1 MNKPQ
6 ESESINNNNVN
17 RQQPNS
23 TISSN
28 NLTHKF
34 NLTAK
39 AVNDCTP
46 QHLPSDKK
54 NIVLSPMTPQQKITN
69 MLECLELNNKNFMSK
84 AEFCKGRS
92 SFNAKINKFQTN
104 SPIVQYYA
112 GMNQQC
118 KIDQINNF
126 TLEEQIKK
134 DTPCYALNRDSQ
146 GSQNFNFSPS
156 NIFNKNNS
164 NTSLLLLNSPIGQNR
179 NTGTS
184 LGIVKGNDSDAD
196 SEVSGK
202 DLYML
207 SFISDE
213 DNNRAS
219 KENNEEKEERSL
231 MREKEEKKEESHM
244 PIQSAIN
251 KAMEKSQKSPKN
263 KDKKKNSP
271 KEESKQK
278 EETNT
283 NKEEISST
291 NNTMN
296 MIPSYNMIP
305 TPSLISNS
313 SLFDNTNKK
322 QKKIKRLDPSAY
334 TDHPLEDLANNLF
347 FIAKDQGGCRYL
359 QKLLDDDPIN
369 VTKTLYPSLLQ
380 NILKL
385 VNDPFGNY
393 FIQKMFCSLSQDQIH
408 QIIYIFSPHFFDIGA
423 NPHGTRVLQQLI
435 NYLSSPFLIESFLSA
450 MTPFIVPLLKELNGT
465 HVVQRFTFVYPSYAP
480 YVNNI
485 IVENSPILATHRHGC
500 CVVQKY
506 LETSTGEMLHMLLEK
521 LVCNC
526 LMLIIDQ
533 FGNYVIQSILL
544 MNNRDCGNAIAM
556 RITDNVCYYAKHK
569 YSSNVVEKCF
579 DYCDGIVKQKLL
591 YTLMRPEAIS
601 DLILDEHGNYVIQ
614 KVISLVDPASRKMML
629 SQIIP
634 LFGKLKMVSYGERV
648 INRLL
653 MSYPELVSYFAMM
666 RK

>member
-263 KDKKKNSP
+263 KERTLSERAP
-271 KEESKQK
+271 
-278 EETNT
+278 
-283 NKEEISST
+283 
-291 NNTMN
+291 
-296 MIPSYNMIP
+296 P
-305 TPSLISNS
+305 
-313 SLFDNTNKK
+313 
-322 QKKIKRLDPSAY
+322 AY
-334 TDHPLEDLANNLF
+334 
-347 FIAKDQGGCRYL
+347 G
-359 QKLLDDDPIN
+359 
-369 VTKTLYPSLLQ
+369 
-380 NILKL
+380 
-385 VNDPFGNY
+385 
-393 FIQKMFCSLSQDQIH
+393 
-408 QIIYIFSPHFFDIGA
+408 
-423 NPHGTRVLQQLI
+423 
-435 NYLSSPFLIESFLSA
+435 
-450 MTPFIVPLLKELNGT
+450 
-465 HVVQRFTFVYPSYAP
+465 
-480 YVNNI
+480 
-485 IVENSPILATHRHGC
+485 
-500 CVVQKY
+500 
-506 LETSTGEMLHMLLEK
+506 
-521 LVCNC
+521 
-526 LMLIIDQ
+526 
-533 FGNYVIQSILL
+533 
-544 MNNRDCGNAIAM
+544 
-556 RITDNVCYYAKHK
+556 
-569 YSSNVVEKCF
+569 
-579 DYCDGIVKQKLL
+579 
-591 YTLMRPEAIS
+591 
-601 DLILDEHGNYVIQ
+601 
-614 KVISLVDPASRKMML
+614 
-629 SQIIP
+629 
-634 LFGKLKMVSYGERV
+634 
-648 INRLL
+648 
-653 MSYPELVSYFAMM
+653 
-666 RK
+666 